1 MKRTLEDV
9 QKEYNAQ
16 AAVLGDLVYRIGIMN
31 LDMARMK
38 KRLKDLNKEA
48 ARIAGKSE
56 NKEEEVV
63 SESTEG

>member
-9 QKEYNAQ
+9 QSEYNAQ
-16 AAVLGDLVYRIGIMN
+16 AAILGDLVYRIGVMN

-48 ARIAGKSE
+48 ARIAGKE
-56 NKEEEVV
+56 APKEEVV

>member
-9 QKEYNAQ
+9 QSEYNAQ
-16 AAVLGDLVYRIGIMN
+16 AAILGDLVYRIGVMN

-48 ARIAGKSE
+48 ARIAGKE
-56 NKEEEVV
+56 APKEEVFN
-63 SESTEG
+63 ESTEG